1 MTEALTLPRT
11 DLGYCQR
18 MRLSESESLNR
29 PDFLR
34 SLRKVGNFTRV
45 FGGIKLRAYQQAAAN
60 AIVNS
65 VLLNQGLSIVV
76 MFPRQSGKNLMQAQL
91 EVYLMALLS

>member
-11 DLGYCQR
+11 DFSYQQR
-18 MRLSESESLNR
+18 MRLSETEKLSR

-60 AIVNS
+60 AIVQS
-65 VLLNQGLSIVV
+65 VLHNQGLSIWCNASQNAILAAVDH
-76 MFPRQSGKNLMQAQL
+76 FTGKF
-91 EVYLMALLS
+91 

>member
-18 MRLSESESLNR
+18 MRLSESESLSR

-34 SLRKVGNFTRV
+34 SLRKVGTFTAR
-45 FGGIKLRAYQQAAAN
+45 LRRHQTARLPASSCQRDREFRAAQPGAVDRGHVP
-60 AIVNS
+60 A
-65 VLLNQGLSIVV
+65 SI
-76 MFPRQSGKNLMQAQL
+76 P
-91 EVYLMALLS
+91 